1 MSSMTENVGLIIV
14 QACFAS
20 TYSGQTCRAP
30 ASICALLCPGS
41 REAQSRL
48 GPHSPAPW
56 AGSLYGLWHGF
67 WTMDSSPSKS
77 GVTLLLVFEGLH
89 FYLCSSFMVFVGDKR
104 NIHILMYGTI
114 ILAYT
119 WVTLN
124 ITPVCGLL
132 KIHCTSALIL
142 RKGILTRSKICP
154 C

>member
-48 GPHSPAPW
+48 GPHSPTPW

-104 NIHILMYGTI
+104 NIHILMLWDNHFGLYMSYLEYHACLWTI
-114 ILAYT
+114 KNPLYICF
-119 WVTLN
+119 N
-124 ITPVCGLL
+124 IKERHTDQ
-132 KIHCTSALIL
+132 K
-142 RKGILTRSKICP
+142 
-154 C
+154 